1 MSASSI
7 QFLAGFEPRPR
18 ASHVVFDFDGT
29 LSLLRQGWPRTMLDM
44 FLDLLPPLEN
54 EDRAALEAELV
65 TEILSFNGKQ
75 PIHQMR
81 AFAERVKVRGGE
93 SESPDDYLA
102 AYAKRLRVEI
112 NERIDAIRTGRKDRD
127 EFVLH
132 GGRALLERLRE
143 EGFTLF
149 LLSGTNEDFVREE
162 AELLGVTEFFH
173 AGLHGGT
180 KDPKDFSKE
189 RVYDRIM
196 SEQGITGEN
205 LLSIGDGPVEIR
217 ATLDRG
223 GLAVAV
229 ASDEVNNGSGVID
242 PDKRAVLVDAGA
254 QAVIPDYRDAD
265 ELLSCIAGQG
275 SPNILATV

>member
-1 MSASSI
+1 MSASTI
-7 QFLAGFEPRPR
+7 QFLSGFEPRPE

-29 LSLLRQGWPRTMLDM
+29 LSLLRQGWPRTMLEM
-44 FLDLLPPLEN
+44 FLELLTPLEN

-81 AFAERVKVRGGE
+81 AFAERVKARGGAAE
-93 SESPDDYLA
+93 VPEDYLA
-102 AYAKRLRVEI
+102 AYAKRLREGI

-127 EFVLH
+127 DFVLH
-132 GGRALLERLRE
+132 GGRALLERLRD

-162 AELLGVTEFFH
+162 AELLGLTEFFH
-173 AGLHGGT
+173 AGLYGGT

-196 SEQGITGEN
+196 SEQGITGAN

-217 ATLDRG
+217 ATLERG

-242 PDKRAVLVDAGA
+242 PDKRAVLAAAGA
-254 QAVIPDYRDAD
+254 QVMLPDYRDAN
-265 ELLSCIAGQG
+265 ELLGCIAGRR
-275 SPNILATV
+275 SVNIFATA